1 MTSREQFIT
10 EQLRRAMALA
20 AEAEDSTLVLVDVRK
35 PCLDGAALSMRF
47 GSLSEGE
54 LFQLQRILA
63 DRLVAARDRVISLQM
78 ELACACPSN

>member
-1 MTSREQFIT
+1 
-10 EQLRRAMALA
+10 
-20 AEAEDSTLVLVDVRK
+20 
-35 PCLDGAALSMRF
+35 MRF